1 MASGAAEIGED
12 ALGKAGKNDRYADA
26 AIAAARA
33 LAASDPSYSRWVDPF
48 VRAIKRKRLRLPALS
63 PTVHRIL
70 KLIESA
76 DAHLDELAKA
86 VGADPALATRIMGV
100 ANSSFFRGTSEVGS
114 VRDALM
120 RMGVREART
129 IVIVVALRS
138 TVLRSPGLGDLA
150 HGIWKHALLSASAC
164 QEISAELPRWETSG
178 FLAGLV
184 HELGQLAVLAFAS
197 ELPAW
202 QDDGAVPSPAV
213 VATLSDATLVSLGAM
228 ILESWGF
235 PAPFCEA
242 VFRQRTLDAPDGDAA
257 ELAAAIDLAHR
268 IAERLEHG
276 WPRNSE
282 DLDAGLLASGARL
295 GLDADRLTD
304 IAGEA
309 EANFEALNKL
319 S

>member
-1 MASGAAEIGED
+1 MASSAAEIDENG
-12 ALGKAGKNDRYADA
+12 LGAAGASDRFADA
-26 AIAAARA
+26 AIAAARGLSQA
-33 LAASDPSYSRWVDPF
+33 DPTFARWVDPF
-48 VRAIKRKRLRLPALS
+48 ARAIKRKRLRLPSLP

-76 DAHLDELAKA
+76 DADLDELAAA
-86 VGADPALATRIMGV
+86 VGSDPALATRIMGV
-100 ANSSFFRGTSEVGS
+100 ANSSFFRGASEVGS

-150 HGIWKHALLSASAC
+150 HGIWRHALLTATAC
-164 QEISAELPRWETSG
+164 QEISAELPRWESSG

-213 VATLSDATLVSLGAM
+213 VSTLADATLVSLGAM

-235 PAPFCEA
+235 PAPFCDA
-242 VFRQRTLDAPDGDAA
+242 VFGQRSPEQVAGDAR
-257 ELAAAIDLAHR
+257 ELAAAIDLGHR
-268 IAERLEHG
+268 IAQRIERG
-276 WPRNSE
+276 WPKSAD
-282 DLDAGLLASGARL
+282 DLEPELIGSGARL

-304 IAGEA
+304 IAGDA
-309 EANFEALNKL
+309 EASFEALNKL

>member
-1 MASGAAEIGED
+1 MAIAVEEIDDNGLGRSGGAT
-12 ALGKAGKNDRYADA
+12 RFADA
-26 AIAAARA
+26 AV
-33 LAASDPSYSRWVDPF
+33 LAAQNLARSDPSYARWVDPF
-48 VRAIKRKRLRLPALS
+48 VRAIKRKRLRLPTLS

-76 DAHLDELAKA
+76 DAHFDELAAA
-86 VGADPALATRIMGV
+86 VSHDPALATRIMGV
-100 ANSSFFRGTSEVGS
+100 ANSSYFRGSSEVGS

-120 RMGVREART
+120 RMGIREART

-164 QEISAELPRWETSG
+164 QEISAELPRWESAG

-202 QDDGAVPSPAV
+202 QDDGASPSPAV
-213 VATLSDATLVSLGAM
+213 VATLADHTMVSLGAM
-228 ILESWGF
+228 ILESWNF
-235 PAPFCEA
+235 PTPFCEA
-242 VFRQRTLDAPDGDAA
+242 VFGSRAPAEVEGDGA
-257 ELAAAIDLAHR
+257 ELALAIDLAHR
-268 IAERLEHG
+268 IAVTIERG
-276 WPRNSE
+276 WPRKAE
-282 DLDAGLLASGARL
+282 DLDPELLGSGARL
-295 GLDADRLTD
+295 GLDGDRLAD

-309 EANFEALNKL
+309 EANFEALSKL

>member
-1 MASGAAEIGED
+1 MAIGAAEMGES
-12 ALGKAGKNDRYADA
+12 GFGPAGSSPRFAVA

-33 LAASDPSYSRWVDPF
+33 LSKADPSLARWVDPL
-48 VRAIKRKRLRLPALS
+48 VRAIERKRLRLPSLS

-76 DAHLDELAKA
+76 DVHLDELAAA
-86 VGADPALATRIMGV
+86 VGTDPALATRIMGV
-100 ANSSFFRGTSEVGS
+100 ANSAFFRGANEVGS

-164 QEISAELPRWETSG
+164 QEISTELPRWESSG

-202 QDDGAVPSPAV
+202 QDDGAMPSSAV
-213 VATLSDATLVSLGAM
+213 VSAMADATQVSLGAM

-242 VFRQRTLDAPDGDAA
+242 VFGQRTVDRVDGEAA
-257 ELAAAIDLAHR
+257 ELAAAIDLGHR
-268 IAERLEHG
+268 IAEAIERG
-276 WPRNSE
+276 WPKSTDQLE
-282 DLDAGLLASGARL
+282 SALLESGARL
-295 GLDADRLTD
+295 GLDGDRLTD
-304 IAGEA
+304 VASEA

>member
-1 MASGAAEIGED
+1 MSIVLEEIDDNGVGRASSTA
-12 ALGKAGKNDRYADA
+12 RYADA
-26 AIAAARA
+26 AIRAAQA
-33 LAASDPSYSRWVDPF
+33 LVESDPGYARWVDPLA
-48 VRAIKRKRLRLPALS
+48 RAIKRKRLRLPSLS

-76 DAHLDELAKA
+76 DADFNELAVA
-86 VGADPALATRIMGV
+86 VGTDPTLATRIMGV
-100 ANSSFFRGTSEVGS
+100 ANSSFFRGTSDVVN

-120 RMGVREART
+120 RMGIREART

-150 HGIWKHALLSASAC
+150 HGIWKHALLSAAAC
-164 QEISAELPRWETSG
+164 QEISSELPRWESSG

-184 HELGQLAVLAFAS
+184 HELGQLAVLAFAT

-202 QDDGAVPSPAV
+202 QDDGAVPSADV
-213 VATLSDATLVSLGAM
+213 VAALSDTTLAALGAM
-228 ILESWGF
+228 ILESWHF

-242 VFRQRTLDAPDGDAA
+242 VFGHRAPDQVAGEAG
-257 ELAAAIDLAHR
+257 ELAAAIDLGHR
-268 IAERLEHG
+268 IAETIERG
-276 WPRNSE
+276 WPRNTE
-282 DLDAGLLASGARL
+282 DLDPELLASGARL
-295 GLDADRLTD
+295 GLDGDRLTD

-309 EANFEALNKL
+309 ESNFEALNKL

>member
-1 MASGAAEIGED
+1 MAIGAAEIDENG
-12 ALGKAGKNDRYADA
+12 LGTAGASDRFAAA

-33 LAASDPSYSRWVDPF
+33 LSQADPSYSRWVDPF
-48 VRAIKRKRLRLPALS
+48 ARAIQRKRLRLPSLA

-70 KLIESA
+70 KLIESPDA
-76 DAHLDELAKA
+76 DLNELAA
-86 VGADPALATRIMGV
+86 AIGSDPALATRIMGV

-150 HGIWKHALLSASAC
+150 HVIWKHALLSASAC
-164 QEISAELPRWETSG
+164 QEISSELPRWESSG

-213 VATLSDATLVSLGAM
+213 VSTLADATMVSLGAM
-228 ILESWGF
+228 ILESWNF

-242 VFRQRTLDAPDGDAA
+242 VFGQRTVDQVEGEAA
-257 ELAAAIDLAHR
+257 ELAAAIDLGHR
-268 IAERLEHG
+268 IAQTIERG
-276 WPRNSE
+276 WPKSVDE
-282 DLDAGLLASGARL
+282 LDPALLACGARL
-295 GLDADRLTD
+295 GLDGDRLTD

>member
-1 MASGAAEIGED
+1 MASSAAEIDENG
-12 ALGKAGKNDRYADA
+12 LGAAGASDRFADA
-26 AIAAARA
+26 AIAAARG
-33 LAASDPSYSRWVDPF
+33 LSQSDPGFARWVDPF
-48 VRAIKRKRLRLPALS
+48 ARAIKRKRLRLPSLS

-70 KLIESA
+70 KLIENA
-76 DAHLDELAKA
+76 DADLDELAAA
-86 VGADPALATRIMGV
+86 VGSDPALATRIMGV
-100 ANSSFFRGTSEVGS
+100 ANSSFFRGASEVGS

-120 RMGVREART
+120 RMGIREART

-150 HGIWKHALLSASAC
+150 HGIWRHALLTASAC
-164 QEISAELPRWETSG
+164 QEISAELPRWESSG

-213 VATLSDATLVSLGAM
+213 VSTLADTTLVSLGAM

-235 PAPFCEA
+235 PAPFCDA
-242 VFRQRTLDAPDGDAA
+242 VFGQRSPEQVAGDAG
-257 ELAAAIDLAHR
+257 ELAAAIDLGHR
-268 IAERLEHG
+268 IALRIERG
-276 WPRNSE
+276 WPKSADDLESE
-282 DLDAGLLASGARL
+282 LIESGARL

-304 IAGEA
+304 IAGDA
-309 EANFEALNKL
+309 EASFEALNKL

>member
-1 MASGAAEIGED
+1 MAIGAAKIGENG
-12 ALGKAGKNDRYADA
+12 LGAAGSSPRFAEA

-33 LAASDPSYSRWVDPF
+33 LSKADPSYARWVDPLA
-48 VRAIKRKRLRLPALS
+48 RAIERKRLRLPSLS
-63 PTVHRIL
+63 PTVHRVL
-70 KLIESA
+70 KLIENP
-76 DAHLDELAKA
+76 DAHLDELAAA
-86 VGADPALATRIMGV
+86 VGSDPALATRIMGV
-100 ANSSFFRGTSEVGS
+100 ANSAFFRGASEVGS

-120 RMGVREART
+120 RMGMREART

-150 HGIWKHALLSASAC
+150 HEIWKHALLSASAC
-164 QEISAELPRWETSG
+164 QEISTELPRWESSG

-202 QDDGAVPSPAV
+202 QDDGAMPSPAV
-213 VATLSDATLVSLGAM
+213 VTALADATLVSLGAM
-228 ILESWGF
+228 ILDSWGF
-235 PAPFCEA
+235 PEPFCEA
-242 VFRQRTLDAPDGDAA
+242 VFGQRAADQVEGDAA
-257 ELAAAIDLAHR
+257 QLAAAIDLGHR
-268 IAERLEHG
+268 IAEAIERG
-276 WPRNSE
+276 WPTSADE
-282 DLDAGLLASGARL
+282 LDPGLLAAGARL
-295 GLDADRLTD
+295 GLDGDRLSD

>member
-1 MASGAAEIGED
+1 MSVALEEIDDSG
-12 ALGKAGKNDRYADA
+12 LGRAGKDARFADA
-26 AIAAARA
+26 AIRAAQA
-33 LAASDPSYSRWVDPF
+33 LVATDASYARWVDPLA
-48 VRAIKRKRLRLPALS
+48 RAIKRKRLRLPSLS

-70 KLIESA
+70 KLIESVDA
-76 DAHLDELAKA
+76 DFNELATA

-100 ANSSFFRGTSEVGS
+100 ANSSFFRGTSEVDN

-120 RMGVREART
+120 RMGIREART

-138 TVLRSPGLGDLA
+138 TVLRSPGLGELA

-164 QEISAELPRWETSG
+164 QEISAELPRWESAG

-184 HELGQLAVLAFAS
+184 HELGQLAVLAFAA

-202 QDDGAVPSPAV
+202 QEDGAEPGPEV
-213 VATLSDATLVSLGAM
+213 VAKLADVTLVALGAM
-228 ILESWGF
+228 ILESWNF
-235 PAPFCEA
+235 PPAFCEA
-242 VFRQRTLDAPDGDAA
+242 VFGHRVPEGVTGEAG

-268 IAERLEHG
+268 IAVAIEHG
-276 WPRNSE
+276 WPRDPA
-282 DLDAGLLASGARL
+282 DLDPELLASGARL
-295 GLDADRLTD
+295 GLDGDRLAD
-304 IAGEA
+304 VAGEA

>member
-1 MASGAAEIGED
+1 MAIGAAEIDENG
-12 ALGKAGKNDRYADA
+12 LGPAGSSDRFAEA

-33 LAASDPSYSRWVDPF
+33 LSQADPSYARWVDPF
-48 VRAIKRKRLRLPALS
+48 ARAIKRKRLRLPSLA

-70 KLIESA
+70 KLIESPDA
-76 DAHLDELAKA
+76 DLNELAA
-86 VGADPALATRIMGV
+86 AIGSDPALATRIMGV

-150 HGIWKHALLSASAC
+150 QGIWKHALLSASAC
-164 QEISAELPRWETSG
+164 QEISAELPRWESSG

-202 QDDGAVPSPAV
+202 QDDGAIPSPAV
-213 VATLSDATLVSLGAM
+213 VTTLADATLVSLGAM
-228 ILESWGF
+228 ILDSWGF
-235 PAPFCEA
+235 PGPFCEA
-242 VFRQRTLDAPDGDAA
+242 VFGQRAVDRVEGEAA
-257 ELAAAIDLAHR
+257 ELAAAIDLGHR
-268 IAERLEHG
+268 IAEAIERG
-276 WPRNSE
+276 WPKSAD
-282 DLDAGLLASGARL
+282 DLDPALLASGTRL
-295 GLDADRLTD
+295 GLDGDRLTD

>member
-1 MASGAAEIGED
+1 MSIALEEIDDNG
-12 ALGKAGKNDRYADA
+12 LGQAGSNARFADA
-26 AIAAARA
+26 AIRAAQA
-33 LAASDPSYSRWVDPF
+33 LAESDPSYARWVDPLA
-48 VRAIKRKRLRLPALS
+48 RAIKRKRLRLPSLS

-76 DAHLDELAKA
+76 DTDFNELAVA
-86 VGADPALATRIMGV
+86 VGSDPALATRIMGV
-100 ANSSFFRGTSEVGS
+100 ANSSFFRGTSEVGN

-120 RMGVREART
+120 RMGIREART

-164 QEISAELPRWETSG
+164 QEISAELPRWESSG

-202 QDDGAVPSPAV
+202 QEDGAVPSPEV
-213 VATLSDATLVSLGAM
+213 VTALSDATLASLGAM
-228 ILESWGF
+228 ILESWHF
-235 PAPFCEA
+235 PATFCEA
-242 VFRQRTLDAPDGDAA
+242 VFGHRSPDQVEGEAG
-257 ELAAAIDLAHR
+257 ELASAIDLGHR
-268 IAERLEHG
+268 IASAIERG
-276 WPRNSE
+276 WPRNPE
-282 DLDAGLLASGARL
+282 DLDPALLASGARL
-295 GLDADRLTD
+295 GLEGDRLTD
-304 IAGEA
+304 IASEA

>member
-1 MASGAAEIGED
+1 MAIGAAEIDEAG
-12 ALGKAGKNDRYADA
+12 LGTAGVSDRFADV

-33 LAASDPSYSRWVDPF
+33 LSQADPSFARWVDPF
-48 VRAIKRKRLRLPALS
+48 ARAIKRKRLRLPSLS
-63 PTVHRIL
+63 PTIHRIL

-76 DAHLDELAKA
+76 DAHLDDLAQA
-86 VGADPALATRIMGV
+86 VGSDPALATRIMGV
-100 ANSSFFRGTSEVGS
+100 ANSSFFRGASECGS

-150 HGIWKHALLSASAC
+150 HTIWKHALLSASAC
-164 QEISAELPRWETSG
+164 QEICTELPRWESSG

-184 HELGQLAVLAFAS
+184 HELGQLAVLSFAS

-202 QDDGAVPSPAV
+202 QDDGATPSPEV
-213 VATLSDATLVSLGAM
+213 VSTLADATLVSLGAM

-235 PAPFCEA
+235 PSPFCEA
-242 VFRQRTLDAPDGDAA
+242 VFGQRSVDQVTGEAA
-257 ELAAAIDLAHR
+257 ELAAAIDLGHR
-268 IAERLEHG
+268 IAQAIEGG
-276 WPRNSE
+276 WPRNVDE
-282 DLDAGLLASGARL
+282 LDPELLASGRRL
-295 GLDADRLTD
+295 GLEADRLTD
-304 IAGEA
+304 IASEA
-309 EANFEALNKL
+309 EVNFEALSKL

>member
-1 MASGAAEIGED
+1 MSIRAQEIDESGLGRAQASG
-12 ALGKAGKNDRYADA
+12 RFADEA
-26 AIAAARA
+26 VAAARA
-33 LAASDPSYSRWVDPF
+33 LAQSDPAFARWVDPF
-48 VRAIKRKRLRLPALS
+48 ARAIQRKRLRLPSLS

-76 DAHLDELAKA
+76 DAHLDEIAAA
-86 VGADPALATRIMGV
+86 VNSDPALATRIMGV
-100 ANSSFFRGTSEVGS
+100 ANSSFFRGASEVTS

-120 RMGVREART
+120 RMGIREART

-164 QEISAELPRWETSG
+164 QEVTSELPRWETAG

-202 QDDGAVPSPAV
+202 QEDGAAPSPAA
-213 VATLSDATLVSLGAM
+213 VATLADATLVSLGAM
-228 ILESWGF
+228 ILESWSF
-235 PAPFCEA
+235 PPAFCEA
-242 VFRQRTLDAPDGDAA
+242 VFGQRAPASVAGEAA
-257 ELAAAIDLAHR
+257 ELAAVIDLGHR
-268 IAERLEHG
+268 IAHGIEHG
-276 WPRNSE
+276 WPRDPA
-282 DLDAGLLASGARL
+282 DLDPDLLAAGARF
-295 GLDADRLTD
+295 GLDGDRLTD
-304 IAGEA
+304 IASEA

>member
-1 MASGAAEIGED
+1 MAIGAAEIDEAG
-12 ALGKAGKNDRYADA
+12 LGTAGASDRYADA

-33 LAASDPSYSRWVDPF
+33 LSHADPSFARWVDPF
-48 VRAIKRKRLRLPALS
+48 ARAIKRKRLRLPSLS
-63 PTVHRIL
+63 PTIHRIL

-76 DAHLDELAKA
+76 DAHLDELAHA
-86 VGADPALATRIMGV
+86 VGSDPALATRIMGV
-100 ANSSFFRGTSEVGS
+100 ANSSFFRGASEVGS

-150 HGIWKHALLSASAC
+150 HAIWKHALLSASAC
-164 QEISAELPRWETSG
+164 QEISAELPRWENSG

-213 VATLSDATLVSLGAM
+213 VSTLADATLVSLGAM

-242 VFRQRTLDAPDGDAA
+242 VFGQRSVERVEGESA
-257 ELAAAIDLAHR
+257 ELAAAIDLGHR
-268 IAERLEHG
+268 IAKAIEAG
-276 WPRNSE
+276 WPSNA
-282 DLDAGLLASGARL
+282 DDIDPALLASGRRL
-295 GLDADRLTD
+295 GLEADRLTD
-304 IAGEA
+304 IASEA
-309 EANFEALNKL
+309 EANFEALSKL
-319 S
+319 G

>member
-1 MASGAAEIGED
+1 MSIGVQDIDESG
-12 ALGKAGKNDRYADA
+12 LGRAGSSARYAEA
-26 AIAAARA
+26 AIASAQA
-33 LAASDPSYSRWVDPF
+33 LASADPALARWVDPF
-48 VRAIKRKRLRLPALS
+48 VRAVRRKRLRLPTLS

-76 DAHLDELAKA
+76 DAHLDELAAA
-86 VGADPALATRIMGV
+86 VAHDPALATRIMGV
-100 ANSSFFRGTSEVGS
+100 ANSSYFRGTSEVCT

-129 IVIVVALRS
+129 IVIVVSLRS

-164 QEISAELPRWETSG
+164 QEISSELPRWETAG

-202 QDDGAVPSPAV
+202 QDDGAAPSPAV
-213 VATLSDATLVSLGAM
+213 VASLADATLVGLGAM
-228 ILESWGF
+228 ILESWSF
-235 PAPFCEA
+235 PPAFCEA
-242 VFRQRTLDAPDGDAA
+242 VFGSRSPDVVEGEAA
-257 ELAAAIDLAHR
+257 ELARAIELAHR
-268 IAERLEHG
+268 IAATIEHG
-276 WPRNSE
+276 WPRSADE
-282 DLDAGLLASGARL
+282 LDPALVASGAEL
-295 GLDADRLTD
+295 GLDVARLSD

-309 EANFEALNKL
+309 EANFEALSKL
-319 S
+319 G

>member
-1 MASGAAEIGED
+1 MAIEAAAIGED
-12 ALGKAGKNDRYADA
+12 GLGTAGASDRFAEA

-33 LAASDPSYSRWVDPF
+33 LAQSDPTLARWVDPF
-48 VRAIKRKRLRLPALS
+48 ARAIKRKRLRLPSLS
-63 PTVHRIL
+63 PTVHRVL

-76 DAHLDELAKA
+76 DAHLDELAAA
-86 VGADPALATRIMGV
+86 VGSDPALATRIMGV
-100 ANSSFFRGTSEVGS
+100 ANSSFFRGASEVGS

-138 TVLRSPGLGDLA
+138 TVLRSPGLGELA

-164 QEISAELPRWETSG
+164 QEISSELPRWESSG

-184 HELGQLAVLAFAS
+184 HDLGQLAVLAFAS

-213 VATLSDATLVSLGAM
+213 VGTLADETMVSLGAM

-242 VFRQRTLDAPDGDAA
+242 VFGQRTVDRVEGEAA
-257 ELAAAIDLAHR
+257 ELAAAIDLGHR
-268 IAERLEHG
+268 IAERIERG
-276 WPRNSE
+276 WPKSPE
-282 DLDAGLLASGARL
+282 DLDPALLASGARL
-295 GLDADRLTD
+295 GLDGDRLSD
-304 IAGEA
+304 IAVEA

>member
-1 MASGAAEIGED
+1 MPIGAKDIDEGALGAA
-12 ALGKAGKNDRYADA
+12 ATSTRYADA
-26 AIAAARA
+26 AVAAARGLTQA
-33 LAASDPSYSRWVDPF
+33 DPGFTRWVDPF
-48 VRAIKRKRLRLPALS
+48 VRAVQRKRLRLPSLS

-76 DAHLDELAKA
+76 DADLDELAAA
-86 VGADPALATRIMGV
+86 VASDPALATRIMGV
-100 ANSSFFRGTSEVGS
+100 ANSSYFRGASEVSS

-120 RMGVREART
+120 RMGIREART

-150 HGIWKHALLSASAC
+150 HVIWKHALLSATAG
-164 QEISAELPRWETSG
+164 QELCSELPRWETAG

-202 QDDGAVPSPAV
+202 QEDGEAPSPEV
-213 VATLSDATLVSLGAM
+213 VSTLADATLVALSAM

-235 PAPFCEA
+235 PVTFCEA
-242 VFRQRTLDAPDGDAA
+242 VFGHRAPDSVAGEAA
-257 ELAAAIDLAHR
+257 ELAAVIDLSHR
-268 IAERLEHG
+268 IAGTVERG
-276 WPRNSE
+276 WPRNAE
-282 DLDAGLLASGARL
+282 DLDPALLAAGARF
-295 GLDADRLTD
+295 GLDGDRLTD
-304 IAGEA
+304 VASEA

-319 S
+319 G

>member
-1 MASGAAEIGED
+1 MAIGAAEIGENG
-12 ALGKAGKNDRYADA
+12 LGAAGASDRFADA

-33 LAASDPSYSRWVDPF
+33 LAQSDPSFARWVDPF
-48 VRAIKRKRLRLPALS
+48 ARAIQRGRLRLPSLS

-76 DAHLDELAKA
+76 DAHLDEIAAA
-86 VGADPALATRIMGV
+86 VNSDPALATRIMGV
-100 ANSSFFRGTSEVGS
+100 ANSSFFRGASEVTS

-120 RMGVREART
+120 RMGIREART

-150 HGIWKHALLSASAC
+150 HGIWKHALLSATAC
-164 QEISAELPRWETSG
+164 QEVTSELPRWETAG

-202 QDDGAVPSPAV
+202 QEDGAAPSPAV
-213 VATLSDATLVSLGAM
+213 VGVLADATLVSLGAM
-228 ILESWGF
+228 ILDSWNF
-235 PAPFCEA
+235 PPAFCEA
-242 VFRQRTLDAPDGDAA
+242 VFGQRAPESVAGEGA
-257 ELAAAIDLAHR
+257 ELAAVLDLGHR
-268 IAERLEHG
+268 IAERIELG
-276 WPRNSE
+276 WPKESE
-282 DLDAGLLASGARL
+282 DLDAELLAAGARF
-295 GLDADRLTD
+295 GLDGDRLTD
-304 IAGEA
+304 IASEA

>member
-1 MASGAAEIGED
+1 MATGAAEIGEE
-12 ALGKAGKNDRYADA
+12 ALGKAGASDRYAEA

-33 LAASDPSYSRWVDPF
+33 LASTDPSFARWVDPF
-48 VRAIKRKRLRLPALS
+48 VRAIKRKRLRLPSLS

-76 DAHLDELAKA
+76 DAPLDELAAA
-86 VGADPALATRIMGV
+86 VGSDPALATRIMGV
-100 ANSSFFRGTSEVGS
+100 ANSSFFRGASEVGS

-164 QEISAELPRWETSG
+164 QEISAELPRWESSG

-213 VATLSDATLVSLGAM
+213 VSTLADATLVSLGAM

-235 PAPFCEA
+235 PPAFCEA
-242 VFRQRTLDAPDGDAA
+242 VFGQRAIDAVTGEAA
-257 ELAAAIDLAHR
+257 ELSAAIDLAHR
-268 IAERLEHG
+268 VAERIEHG
-276 WPRNSE
+276 WPRSSD
-282 DLDAGLLASGARL
+282 DLDAALLAAGERL

>member
-1 MASGAAEIGED
+1 MSIRAQEIDESG
-12 ALGKAGKNDRYADA
+12 LGRAKPSARFADA
-26 AIAAARA
+26 AIAAARG
-33 LAASDPSYSRWVDPF
+33 LAQADPSFARWVDPF
-48 VRAIKRKRLRLPALS
+48 ARAIQRGRLRLPSLS

-76 DAHLDELAKA
+76 DAHLDEIAAA
-86 VGADPALATRIMGV
+86 VNSDPALATRIMGV
-100 ANSSFFRGTSEVGS
+100 ANSSFFRGASEVTS

-120 RMGVREART
+120 RMGIREART

-164 QEISAELPRWETSG
+164 QEVTSELPRWETAG

-202 QDDGAVPSPAV
+202 QEDGAAPSPAV
-213 VATLSDATLVSLGAM
+213 VGVLADATLVSLGAL
-228 ILESWGF
+228 ILESWSF
-235 PAPFCEA
+235 PAAFCEA
-242 VFRQRTLDAPDGDAA
+242 VFGQRAPESVAGDGA
-257 ELAAAIDLAHR
+257 ELAAVIDLGHR
-268 IAERLEHG
+268 IAERIELG
-276 WPRNSE
+276 WPREVE
-282 DLDAGLLASGARL
+282 DLDSELLAAGARF
-295 GLDADRLTD
+295 GLDGDRLTD
-304 IAGEA
+304 IASEA